1 MYPEAFIGSTAR
13 VVSRY
18 NTKAQT
24 VAHNLDIGTKNSFAI
39 FFLPIRT
46 ATLSVPE
53 KFEKSRVL
61 CHAFNSERSSPPA
74 PLSIWISFAQLVMLE
89 PVSQHLNF
97 SRA

>member
-1 MYPEAFIGSTAR
+1 M
-13 VVSRY
+13 VSRC